1 MAKRLEEELEKKLI
15 LLFKGDF
22 KALGEILG
30 KRMTPTEFIRRSVR
44 RSIEKAYAKREAI
57 AMETSDVNLE

>member
-44 RSIEKAYAKREAI
+44 RSIEKTIFLRQLVFFAL
-57 AMETSDVNLE
+57 DG